1 MNVLPG
7 KWNERI
13 TWKMELTYY
22 LENGMNILPGKWNE
36 RITWKMEWFHLAG
49 SPGISSLSKKP
60 QFTPELLLLLSPW
73 CLTTGFIILY
83 SIVKFFK

>member
-1 MNVLPG
+1 
-7 KWNERI
+7 
-13 TWKMELTYY
+13 
-22 LENGMNILPGKWNE
+22 
-36 RITWKMEWFHLAG
+36 MEWFHLAC

-83 SIVKFFK
+83 SIVQFLK